1 MPRGSHRETIYDEPV
16 EVMQVNSKKMYSIYS
31 KVTDKSVVNYN

>member
-16 EVMQVNSKKMYSIYS
+16 EVMQVIQKIYSIYS

>member
-16 EVMQVNSKKMYSIYS
+16 EVMQVIQKIYS